1 MSMGN
6 DDLQAIVDE
15 RAHAC
20 ALRYRQKL
28 RRLHLSHT
36 DYYLDTVPRIIYED
50 RQSIISTRISIKNTM
65 LDYIDREKNP
75 DQILSISVV

>member
-6 DDLQAIVDE
+6 DDLQAMVNE

-20 ALRYRQKL
+20 ASRYRQKL

-36 DYYLDTVPRIIYED
+36 DYYLDTVQRFIYED
-50 RQSIISTRISIKNTM
+50 RQSIISTRTTM
-65 LDYIDREKNP
+65 LDYIDREKNH